1 MEMERHRKR
10 YEKLLMVNSYS
21 TQNRPDSLLHRSVA
35 SQSAYEP
42 EHEDK
47 YRTREKDKEIHKNPM
62 RFNYVPTK
70 VVKRI
75 TSVMSEQ
82 TEEEDNESKRHT
94 NSNESGDE
102 DNFSIGSK
110 ISKKQATLS
119 NANQD
124 DHKRKRK
131 LSKISRLSKNSK
143 ERKSRRSK
151 ESKRKVVTEIEQKES

>member
-1 MEMERHRKR
+1 
-10 YEKLLMVNSYS
+10 
-21 TQNRPDSLLHRSVA
+21 
-35 SQSAYEP
+35 
-42 EHEDK
+42 
-47 YRTREKDKEIHKNPM
+47 M

-110 ISKKQATLS
+110 ISKKQVTLS